1 MQQIRPE
8 HEDLVRARAYQFWL
22 DEGRP
27 HGRHEIHW
35 QKAVDSVSTEVIPD
49 VTPSV
54 VPVAAVPVAAAAAPA
69 AKPARAKKTPT
80 KKR

>member
-35 QKAVDSVSTEVIPD
+35 QKAVASVSAEVIPD
-49 VTPSV
+49 VTP
-54 VPVAAVPVAAAAAPA
+54 VAVEAAPAVAAAKAKAPRAKAAKAPA
-69 AKPARAKKTPT
+69 

>member
-8 HEDLVRARAYQFWL
+8 HEDLVRARAYQIWL

-35 QKAVDSVSTEVIPD
+35 QKAVASVSTEVIPD
-49 VTPSV
+49 VTP
-54 VPVAAVPVAAAAAPA
+54 AIVPVAAAAAPV
-69 AKPARAKKTPT
+69 AKATHAKKAPAR
-80 KKR
+80 KR